1 MSLISELIGA
11 VVGAAVGVAVGYGNM
26 RITKRAMR
34 KDAASAVMA
43 TNMLRMLVNFA
54 VLLVIFLLRK
64 ISPLGFYGTLLG
76 AAVGLSV
83 GNIYFIMRLSK
94 SWSEAGL
101 KDDAQPEDETKSGG
115 ASEHEI

>member
-34 KDAASAVMA
+34 RDAASAIMA
-43 TNMLRMLVNFA
+43 TNMIRMLINFA

-64 ISPLGFYGTLLG
+64 VSPLGFYGTLLG

-83 GNIYFIMRLSK
+83 GNVYFIMRLSRQ
-94 SWSEAGL
+94 WSE
-101 KDDAQPEDETKSGG
+101 ETL
-115 ASEHEI
+115 AEHEAEPENGGDTGEN